1 MVKPT
6 KSAESD
12 ATEETMD
19 LTLANTLASSSIDST
34 DVDVGLA
41 LANTIA
47 SASVDS
53 AEMVPKT
60 MGPAAGSQLEAM
72 VALRFR
78 AIDDIHW
85 SNHEGKTSSHTELT
99 NGP

>member
-34 DVDVGLA
+34 EVDVGLA

-60 MGPAAGSQLEAM
+60 RAPAVASQLEAM